1 MLPGCH
7 GVAFLTI
14 HLSNIVGHI
23 YIYIYIDLFTMHDN
37 HYICTII
44 KSKNK

>member
-1 MLPGCH
+1 MLSGCH

-14 HLSNIVGHI
+14 HLSNIVGH
-23 YIYIYIDLFTMHDN
+23 IYIDLFTMHDN